1 MNVKEDIEKYV
12 VFGKDIPYHGLY
24 IKPVRVSDSINFN
37 QAKRI
42 FLIDKNRIPDID
54 IIQMT
59 YLQFLFTIV
68 CDSEEYLEDFLTLM
82 AITLGLRYKK
92 ENRLIDFKPNA

>member
-37 QAKRI
+37 QA
-42 FLIDKNRIPDID
+42 
-54 IIQMT
+54 
-59 YLQFLFTIV
+59 
-68 CDSEEYLEDFLTLM
+68 
-82 AITLGLRYKK
+82 
-92 ENRLIDFKPNA
+92 